1 MWFDI
6 VNIERRINNC
16 YPIYEI
22 FDAYKKRTAL
32 QPGKNRYTRYA
43 KKFMI
48 FCVERNLKVSQLA
61 IEAFIEKEKITAPS
75 IIKILNFFIDFCTQH
90 NIVEFDNQ
98 IRFKGE
104 HILVLKYLAQND
116 FRNLKTKVN
125 YQNNINAFLRYLL
138 EKEESF
144 TSKTVKRYLAEGISR
159 GLSLFTINTVLAS
172 IKSFTNWLLKDLKL
186 MEQIRVSRKK
196 EFIKILAI
204 KRYKLPPNLCWKD
217 SLSKDQCSEL
227 LKKMTNFKHKLAF
240 SFQISEGL
248 RASEVCNLKLKDID
262 FGKNTIKVIGK
273 GYYTPKEIW
282 LLPQTKQV
290 LIEYL
295 MRNKIGKENKLF
307 DKMSY
312 QNLYKLLDTQYL
324 KPLARENKLK
334 LSLHSLRHTA
344 AQLMVER
351 GLDNEYI
358 QRQLRHVDIETT
370 IIYIKKYVY
379 VTFLKEMPLDISNG
393 ILLKKK

>member
-1 MWFDI
+1 MWLDI
-6 VNIERRINNC
+6 VNIERRINSC

-22 FDAYKKRTAL
+22 LDAYKKRTAL

-75 IIKILNFFIDFCTQH
+75 IINILNFFIDFCTQH
-90 NIVEFDNQ
+90 NIIEFDNQ
-98 IRFKGE
+98 VRFKGE
-104 HILVLKYLAQND
+104 HVLVLKYLAQND
-116 FRNLKTKVN
+116 FRNLRTKVN

-138 EKEESF
+138 EKNESF
-144 TSKTVKRYLAEGISR
+144 TSQTVLRYLGEGISR

-172 IKSFTNWLLKDLKL
+172 IKSFINWLLKDLEL

-204 KRYKLPPNLCWKD
+204 KRYKLPPNICWKD

-240 SFQISEGL
+240 SFQVCEEM
-248 RASEVCNLKLKDID
+248 RASEVCNLRLKDID
-262 FGKNTIKVIGK
+262 FGRNTIQVVGK
-273 GYYTPKEIW
+273 GCYIPKEIW

-295 MRNKIGKENKLF
+295 MRNKRRKESKLF

-312 QNLYKLLDTQYL
+312 QNLYKLVDIPYL
-324 KPLARENKLK
+324 KPFARENKIK

-344 AQLMVER
+344 AQIMVEK
-351 GLDNEYI
+351 GLDSEYI

-370 IIYIKKYVY
+370 MIYIKKYVY
-379 VTFLKEMPLDISNG
+379 ANFLKEMPFDINDG
-393 ILLKKK
+393 